1 VKRPATIAW
10 PEKSEPFLAQAS
22 MSSNVGSRWVRPRAC
37 ERLRHHS
44 QQGFPLATQMTNGR
58 PVIVDKIAITPLLN
72 EQIRRLE
79 SQDGVEATLLMCTG
93 PFPQLGHAR
102 PLLQPHAALYG
113 AVAGIAGEHQ
123 VSSLMLRVPHNSPMW
138 RRPYASASR

>member
-1 VKRPATIAW
+1 MTAMRSRRRVGLLTIGEA
-10 PEKSEPFLAQAS
+10 PRHDSLARE
-22 MSSNVGSRWVRPRAC
+22 VGAILGAGVDVVERGALDGLDREHVNALGITPSR
-37 ERLRHHS
+37 
-44 QQGFPLATQMTNGR
+44 GFPLATQMTDGR

-102 PLLQPHAALYG
+102 PC
-113 AVAGIAGEHQ
+113 
-123 VSSLMLRVPHNSPMW
+123 SSRTLPSMGPSL
-138 RRPYASASR
+138 ASLENTR